1 MGTEVSILRF
11 KEFMKAIQSD
21 GRIGATHIAIYAAL
35 LMCWR
40 ESDHQQPLIVYSYE
54 VMKIA
59 KIRAPSTYYSGLAD
73 LHEFGYLRYE
83 PSFNKYKVRRC
94 RWAPVPVR

>member
-1 MGTEVSILRF
+1 MSVCILRLKVF
-11 KEFMKAIQSD
+11 LEAIQND

-40 ESDHQQPLIVYSYE
+40 ESDYPQPLIVYSYE

-59 KIRAPSTYYSGLAD
+59 KIRAPTTYYSVLTD
-73 LHEFGYLRYE
+73 LHDMGYLRYE
-83 PSFNKYKVRRC
+83 PSFNKYRGSRIYLNQNDI
-94 RWAPVPVR
+94 

>member
-1 MGTEVSILRF
+1 MNTSVSVLRF

-40 ESDHQQPLIVYSYE
+40 ESDYRQPLIVYSYE

-59 KIRAPSTYYSGLAD
+59 KIRAPSTYYSVLAD

-83 PSFNKYKVRRC
+83 PSFNKYRGSRIYLNQNDG
-94 RWAPVPVR
+94 

>member
-1 MGTEVSILRF
+1 MNTSVSILRF

-40 ESDHQQPLIVYSYE
+40 ESYYSQPLIVYSYE

-59 KIRAPSTYYSGLAD
+59 KIRAPSTYYSALAD
-73 LHEFGYLRYE
+73 LHDLGYLRYE
-83 PSFNKYKVRRC
+83 PSFNKYQGSRIYLNQNDG
-94 RWAPVPVR
+94 